1 MRFWQHQDS
10 ARAQTRRL
18 LWAFALAVLLLVLG
32 VHGALL
38 LAWWLLP
45 LQLPLPAGFLA
56 VNVGVTLLLVLGGC
70 WVETDSLRAG
80 GLHLARRVGAREA
93 RPSVSHAEQ
102 RLCNVLD
109 ELCIAAHMPRPA
121 PMVLPRAQAINA
133 FAAGWDAQDAVL
145 AVTQGALDCLTR
157 EELQGLVAHEL
168 SHLHEGDTR
177 LNMQLAGMCFGLE
190 LVYHFGQT
198 LRERRGLAWWF
209 GSAVVL
215 AGSAGW
221 LAGRLLKAA
230 VSRQREYLADARAVQ
245 WTRSRDGLGGV
256 LRKIMDERRQQARA
270 AGSGGLEHPALQ
282 HMLLVDLPRSGRW
295 ARHLDS
301 HPGLA
306 ERVQRIY
313 GRPMQPLP
321 CQRLPVAPE
330 PAGRSTPAAAPGA
343 VPLAARYD
351 PYAG

>member
-1 MRFWQHQDS
+1 
-10 ARAQTRRL
+10 
-18 LWAFALAVLLLVLG
+18 
-32 VHGALL
+32 
-38 LAWWLLP
+38 
-45 LQLPLPAGFLA
+45 
-56 VNVGVTLLLVLGGC
+56 
-70 WVETDSLRAG
+70 
-80 GLHLARRVGAREA
+80 
-93 RPSVSHAEQ
+93 
-102 RLCNVLD
+102 
-109 ELCIAAHMPRPA
+109 
-121 PMVLPRAQAINA
+121 
-133 FAAGWDAQDAVL
+133 
-145 AVTQGALDCLTR
+145 
-157 EELQGLVAHEL
+157 
-168 SHLHEGDTR
+168 
-177 LNMQLAGMCFGLE
+177 
-190 LVYHFGQT
+190 VYHFGQT